1 MIKIIKNN
9 CKDIENQKE
18 NGCKYQLEFKDLTLL
33 SGNKVILENENLSIN
48 FSRMV
53 IIKGTVGAGKSTI
66 LKMLG
71 GIIENKSG
79 SHIIRDCND
88 NIKSSVYIHSQP
100 ELNFITGYINDEL
113 KLAGIDDFTPFE
125 KYLNKTVYELS
136 GGALKKLS
144 LLMAVNYCNGRII
157 LADEPLDMLD
167 DKESEALADLII
179 NYSATTPF
187 IIATHD
193 KHFDKIAD
201 VIIEL

>member
-9 CKDIENQKE
+9 SKDIENLE
-18 NGCKYQLEFKDLTLL
+18 NKSSKYILEFKDLTLL
-33 SGNKVILENENLSIN
+33 SGSKVILENENLSVN
-48 FSRMV
+48 FARMV

-71 GIIENKSG
+71 GIINNKG
-79 SHIIRDCND
+79 GNHIIKDFDD
-88 NIKSSVYIHSQP
+88 NIKSCVYIHSQP

-113 KLAGIDDFTPFE
+113 KLAGINDFTPFE

-144 LLMAVNYCNGRII
+144 LLMAVNYCNGRVI

-167 DKESEALADLII
+167 DKEAENLASLII
-179 NYSATTPF
+179 EYSKTAPF

-193 KHFDKIAD
+193 KHFDNIAD
-201 VIIEL
+201 IIIEL